1 MKYMALIAL
10 LIIGMSTN
18 ALPQSAA
25 ETTENMNPLHAENGE
40 KMERPGK
47 HIRQIDIKGYTLM
60 YHILELSERS
70 TMIETMKNHSSMGM
84 SKSPDVTHHI
94 LVYVQN
100 PDGKIVLCD
109 VVLVITGPDG
119 EVFSTM
125 AMGMLGGYGSDV
137 ILNHKGLY
145 TLRTKINIDYE
156 ENNITLDDEFTY
168 EVM

>member
-1 MKYMALIAL
+1 
-10 LIIGMSTN
+10 
-18 ALPQSAA
+18 
-25 ETTENMNPLHAENGE
+25 
-40 KMERPGK
+40 
-47 HIRQIDIKGYTLM
+47 M
-60 YHILELSERS
+60 YRIPTGRS
-70 TMIETMKNHSSMGM
+70 FSVM
-84 SKSPDVTHHI
+84 
-94 LVYVQN
+94 LF
-100 PDGKIVLCD
+100 
-109 VVLVITGPDG
+109 LVITGPDG